1 MKLTPT
7 GAWLVLGAPGARAP
21 QETMD
26 GACRRLRD
34 EGVPIDRAE
43 AFVRTLHPNV
53 PGRSFVWHSDRPVD
67 VIEHTY
73 AFLQSEDFR
82 RSAVSE
88 VCRTAAAVRHRAGE
102 GGPIADVH
110 LLDEPDFGSITDYV
124 AAPMRFLS
132 GEVHA
137 ITIATRNQGGF
148 TDDQI
153 AAFTAIIEP
162 MARLAEIMAL
172 HRTAANLLDTYVG
185 RSAGE
190 KILAGRIQLG
200 DTETIQAVIWFS
212 DLRDFT
218 RLAGQSAPG
227 DLIRTLNELFEC
239 QVPAIEARGG
249 EVLKFIGDGLL
260 AIFPIREGGPSAADQ
275 CRAALQAS
283 ARALAALDVVN
294 GRRATEERPPISFG
308 LALHVGEVAYGNI
321 GGASRLDFTCIGPA
335 VNLAARLEGITGAA
349 GRPVVTSESFA
360 ALVGDAVDAIGEF
373 ELKGVDGRQRVFA
386 PR

>member
-7 GAWLVLGAPGARAP
+7 GAWLVQGAPGARSP

-53 PGRSFVWHSDRPVD
+53 PGRSFVWHSDRPVEI
-67 VIEHTY
+67 IEHTY
-73 AFLQSEDFR
+73 AFLQSDEFV
-82 RSAVSE
+82 RSAVAE
-88 VCRTAAAVRHRAGE
+88 VCRTGGAVRHRAGE
-102 GGPIADVH
+102 GRIADVH
-110 LLDEPDFGSITDYV
+110 LLDEPDFGSITDYY

-132 GEVHA
+132 GDVHA
-137 ITIATRNQGGF
+137 MTIATRREGGF
-148 TDDQI
+148 TDEQL
-153 AAFTAIIEP
+153 ATFGAIVDP
-162 MARLAEIMAL
+162 MARLGEIMAL

-185 RSAGE
+185 RSAGA

-218 RLAGQSAPG
+218 RLAGTTEPG

-239 QVPAIEARGG
+239 QVPAIERGGG

-260 AIFPIREGGPSAADQ
+260 AIFPIRDGGPGATEQ
-275 CRAALQAS
+275 CRASLRAADE
-283 ARALAALDVVN
+283 ALAALRAVN
-294 GRRATEERPPISFG
+294 ARRAAVGRAAIAFG
-308 LALHVGEVAYGNI
+308 LALHVGDVAYGNI

-335 VNLAARLEGITGAA
+335 VNLAARLEGLTGSV
-349 GRPVVTSESFA
+349 GRHVVTSESFA
-360 ALVGDAVDAIGEF
+360 ALVGDEVDAIGEF
-373 ELKGVDGRQRVFA
+373 DLKGVDARQRVFA